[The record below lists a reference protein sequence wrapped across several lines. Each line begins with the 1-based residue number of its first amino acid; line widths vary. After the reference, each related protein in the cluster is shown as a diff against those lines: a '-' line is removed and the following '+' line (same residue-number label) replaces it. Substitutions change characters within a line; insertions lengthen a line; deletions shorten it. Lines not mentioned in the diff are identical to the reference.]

1 MTTTWY
7 CLVTA
12 RLKAM
17 PHKHD
22 IVGDVV
28 VNDYQGWGS
37 RIVHQVHQVQ
47 VQCRILHQVDQV
59 LAHQVQVQ
67 YMRHF

>member
-28 VNDYQGWGS
+28 VNDYQGWG
-37 RIVHQVHQVQ
+37 QE
-47 VQCRILHQVDQV
+47 
-59 LAHQVQVQ
+59 
-67 YMRHF
+67 